1 VPSPAV
7 ALIKQVV
14 DITTQ
19 IDNMAVELKES
30 SIPESIQEP
39 QQVRKSL
46 HGSDAD
52 ISLFQSFYLGTVA
65 AVIAS
70 TVVFPMDKI
79 KTRLQSVPAKGS
91 IFSTARN
98 IVVQEGL
105 FKLYRGLSPQLV
117 MIGPVNAAQMAAN
130 DTVQRKFRAG
140 EDRELTFKE
149 LLIAGMA
156 AGVAEIL
163 LANPQE
169 VIKIRM
175 QMQLGSADKPFSSP
189 IDLLRQVGFRGL
201 YKGVGACALRDMP
214 FNLIFFSSY
223 DLMKRRLADKKT
235 HSVSPQSL
243 LFAGAAS
250 AVLGS
255 TLSTPADVIKTR
267 LQNGEHNYKS
277 YGECVR
283 HIYSDGGYSAFFRGL
298 FPRLLIIA
306 PMFGIQFMI
315 FENLQKLFF
324 KKHS

>member
-1 VPSPAV
+1 
-7 ALIKQVV
+7 
-14 DITTQ
+14 
-19 IDNMAVELKES
+19 MELKES
-30 SIPESIQEP
+30 TLQREAVQEP
-39 QQVRKSL
+39 TQQPVRKSL

-52 ISLFQSFYLGTVA
+52 ISLFQSFYLGTIA

-79 KTRLQSVPAKGS
+79 KTRLQSVPSKGS
-91 IFSTARN
+91 ILSTARS
-98 IVVQEGL
+98 IVVQEGIL
-105 FKLYRGLSPQLV
+105 KLYRGLSPQLV

-130 DTVQRKFRAG
+130 DFVQRKFRAG
-140 EDRELTFKE
+140 EDRDLLFKE

-156 AGVAEIL
+156 AGVAEIV

-175 QMQLGSADKPFSSP
+175 QMQQGSTEKPFTSP
-189 IDLLRQVGFRGL
+189 VDLLRQVGFRGL
-201 YKGVGACALRDMP
+201 YKGVGACAIRDMP

-223 DLMKRRLADKKT
+223 DYMKRNLADKQT
-235 HSVSPQSL
+235 HTVSPHNL
-243 LFAGAAS
+243 LLAGAAS

-267 LQNGEHNYKS
+267 LQNGEYNYKS
-277 YGECVR
+277 YSECVR

-315 FENLQKLFF
+315 FENLQKLLY
-324 KKHS
+324 KKN